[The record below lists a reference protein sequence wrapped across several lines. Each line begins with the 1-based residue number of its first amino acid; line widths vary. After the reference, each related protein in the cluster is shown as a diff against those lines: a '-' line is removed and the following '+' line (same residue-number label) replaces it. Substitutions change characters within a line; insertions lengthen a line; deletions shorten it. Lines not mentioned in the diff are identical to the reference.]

1 MQEASLF
8 TFESQQLM
16 SLQMFPVA
24 LPQGGIVLTC
34 SLCLFLPACSMSD
47 QAEGSL
53 QEASPLTSVS
63 LSADGRYLL
72 TNLQVNCP
80 SSIRREQLI

>member
-1 MQEASLF
+1 
-8 TFESQQLM
+8 
-16 SLQMFPVA
+16 
-24 LPQGGIVLTC
+24 
-34 SLCLFLPACSMSD
+34 MSD

-72 TNLQVNCP
+72 TNLQV
-80 SSIRREQLI
+80 SATADSTSIVCS